1 MAEGLARKKRI
12 RAGHKASA
20 TKTIGKVEE
29 LLSSGDVVDN
39 SKFSQLKLS
48 LEEKLETVKRL
59 DIEILDLIED
69 VKVVEEIEQADSF
82 KDSIFAAIVRIEKV
96 LTTTPTAPP
105 QRRPW
110 LRVPQRPLPTV
121 AGIA

>member
-29 LLSSGDVVDN
+29 LLSSGDAVDN

-69 VKVVEEIEQADSF
+69 AKVVEEIEQADSF

-96 LTTTPTAPP
+96 LTTTPPP
-105 QRRPW
+105 RP
-110 LRVPQRPLPTV
+110 
-121 AGIA
+121 